1 MYCVYIDPVAAAG
14 FCLFPYFYT
23 LHVPN
28 GCIYCISVC
37 NVRTY
42 IGIVQKY
49 MYKVRINKKCTFI
62 LQLRKCTLYDCT
74 MYVFSMASIHETQY
88 I

>member
-23 LHVPN
+23 LHAPS
-28 GCIYCISVC
+28 GWIYCISVC
-37 NVRTY
+37 NVCTY

-49 MYKVRINKKCTFI
+49 MYKVRIDKKCTFI
-62 LQLRKCTLYDCT
+62 LQLRKCTLYNVCIFNGID
-74 MYVFSMASIHETQY
+74 S
-88 I
+88 